1 MFKKKFII
9 SAIAVAVILV
19 TQSISLSGKEIKIC
33 KHNQSESLNSS
44 GAKNVDFDDQAY
56 EDWNK
61 YSAILKKYIYK
72 DFKKSYAE
80 AGGALKYPFITGAS
94 DSAAYAGDLWD
105 WDTPFTNAALR
116 QILLETGNEK
126 DREEAVKYEQGSVLN
141 FLNFCGDDGW
151 MPVVMQRGS
160 TLQGMRPPN
169 IYEENM
175 HKPCIAQHAA
185 FLVKMNNGNANWLSE
200 LFFKLQMF
208 IENYKA
214 HDRDAATG
222 LYFWQTDHWVG
233 VDNSPDSFY
242 RPARSSASIYLN
254 CFMYKEL
261 KAMVYLSER
270 LSLNDIASEYKK
282 DAEALKEAIQKN
294 CWDERDGSFY
304 SVDLNLLPITNKVY
318 GFHSGYP
325 RNYNCLIQRI
335 DVWAN
340 FLPLWADIATP
351 EQAERIVKHYRD
363 TSTFNSSYGV
373 RTLSKMEKMY
383 SLIASSNP
391 SNWDGPIWGISNYLV
406 WEGLVKYGFKA
417 EAKELAEKTVV
428 LFGRDFKKTG
438 TLHEYYDPESGEPIL
453 HPGFQDWNYLAIN
466 MLAWLEHRQ
475 VISEF

>member
-1 MFKKKFII
+1 MSRKNLII
-9 SAIAVAVILV
+9 TLIAFAVILV
-19 TQSISLSGKEIKIC
+19 AQNISLKAEEIKLI
-33 KHNQSESLNSS
+33 KHKRSENLESPRTLNANIDNQTN
-44 GAKNVDFDDQAY
+44 
-56 EDWNK
+56 EDWSK
-61 YSAILKKYIYK
+61 YSPILKKYIYK
-72 DFKKSYAE
+72 DYKKSYAE
-80 AGGALKYPFITGAS
+80 AGGAFKYPFLTPAS

-105 WDTPFTNAALR
+105 WDTPFTDAALR
-116 QILLETGNEK
+116 QILLEKGTEK
-126 DREEAVKYEQGSVLN
+126 DRLEALKYEQGSVLN

-151 MPVVMQRGS
+151 MPVVIQRGS
-160 TLQGMRPPN
+160 TLQGMRPAN

-185 FLVKMNNGNANWLSE
+185 FLAKMNNGDAKWLSE
-200 LFFKLQMF
+200 MFFKLQMF

-214 HDRDAATG
+214 HDRDESTG

-270 LSLNDIASEYKK
+270 LNLKDIASEYKK
-282 DAEALKEAIQKN
+282 DAQALKEAIQKN

-325 RNYNCLIQRI
+325 RNYSCLIQRI
-335 DVWAN
+335 DVWSN

-351 EQAERIVKHYRD
+351 EQARRIIKHYRD
-363 TSTFNSSYGV
+363 TSTFNAPYGV
-373 RTLSKMEKMY
+373 RTISKMEKMY

-406 WEGLVKYGFKA
+406 WEGLVKYGFNA

-428 LFGRDFKKTG
+428 LFGKDFEKNE

-453 HPGFQDWNYLAIN
+453 HPGFQDWNYLALN
-466 MLAWLEHRQ
+466 MLAWLENRP